1 MKAIKKEY
9 NVLMKR
15 LMVTVLSLFVGGFML
30 SAPAFGEEMS
40 NYDLMMELKAMKVRM
55 NTLEKELNKKDKKI
69 EDLKTNTEKRIEDI
83 TLHPEERLPM
93 KPEAADGDVKWSD
106 RIEFSGLIEGEFS
119 SEKQTMKNPDRETR
133 DDDFSLAKVE
143 LGIEVLINKYT
154 TGNVVLL
161 YEDNEDEDRLRL
173 DEATII
179 IGGIEE
185 TYGLYFLGG
194 KYYPHFGE
202 LNSYFVS
209 DPLNV
214 EIFEIRESAAQ
225 IGYEGDWFAA
235 GAGAFHGDVQKI
247 GDDESRINGFFA
259 DAHFHNP
266 EDTLG
271 GLSLVVGAS
280 YLNNVADTNLQ
291 DEVVGIKDYVGGF
304 AGYFVAEYGQFSF
317 GAEYI
322 SALDEFNPGE
332 MAYAVDRAGINQK
345 TKPASY
351 NFEFAYRP
359 IDMLQLALRYEGSK
373 NMFALYP
380 EKQYGG
386 CISWGLFKYTVLS
399 AEYLHGT
406 YDENNDV
413 IMDDR
418 DVFTVQLAVEF

>member
-1 MKAIKKEY
+1 MKVIKKEC

-15 LMVTVLSLFVGGFML
+15 LMVTVLSLFVGGLML
-30 SAPAFGEEMS
+30 SGPAFGKEMS
-40 NYDLMMELKAMKVRM
+40 NYDLMMELKAMKTRI
-55 NTLEKELNKKDKKI
+55 NTLEAELNKKDKKI
-69 EDLKTNTEKRIEDI
+69 EDLKASTEKRIEDI
-83 TLHPEERLPM
+83 ALHPKERLPM
-93 KPEAADGDVKWSD
+93 EPEAAEEDVKWSD
-106 RIEFSGLIEGEFS
+106 RIEFSGVIEGEFS
-119 SEKQTMKNPDRETR
+119 REKQTLKNPARETR
-133 DDDFSLAKVE
+133 DDDFSLATVE
-143 LGIEVLINKYT
+143 LGIEAQINKYT

-161 YEDNEDEDRLRL
+161 YGDDEDEDRVRL
-173 DEATII
+173 DEGTIT

-185 TYGLYFLGG
+185 THGLYFLGG

-214 EIFEIRESAAQ
+214 EIFEIQESAAQ
-225 IGYEGDWFAA
+225 VGYEGDWFAA

-247 GDDESRINGFFA
+247 GDDESRIKGFFA
-259 DAHFHNP
+259 DANFHNP

-271 GLSLVVGAS
+271 GLSLLIGAS

-291 DEVVGIKDYVGGF
+291 DEVVGIKDYVAGL

-322 SALDEFNPGE
+322 SALDEFHPGE
-332 MAYAVDRAGINQK
+332 MAYAVDRAGIAQK
-345 TKPASY
+345 TKPAAY

-359 IDMLQLALRYEGSK
+359 IDTVQLALRYEGSK
-373 NMFALYP
+373 NMFALHP

-386 CISWGLFKYTVLS
+386 CISWELLECTVLS
-399 AEYLHGT
+399 AEYLRGT

-413 IMDDR
+413 TMEDR
-418 DVFTVQLAVEF
+418 DLFTVQLAVEF